1 MRRSCSVQLKEA
13 SSTGLDSLA
22 GEFGDGEL
30 VGHKDDRFASGR
42 QLRQKIAQGF
52 DSRDALGR
60 CRVEGI
66 EGRQDFNLTY
76 PEQPRGFEA
85 SAPLAGIHAG
95 ALYAGL
101 CQPAAERAGL
111 LATNGIEIALGC
123 AIIDPEAGRVTRT
136 RGIRMA
142 QHEQAPRFGKFARRK
157 RRRHG
162 GDGGQSQSKARE
174 AMPHPHVGSG
184 SA

>member
-1 MRRSCSVQLKEA
+1 MGDQHQRRPVLGLRGKEGAKAGDPGVPLIGSGVKGVQRR
-13 SSTGLDSLA
+13 
-22 GEFGDGEL
+22 
-30 VGHKDDRFASGR
+30 H
-42 QLRQKIAQGF
+42 GF
-52 DSRDALGR
+52 YR
-60 CRVEGI
+60 
-66 EGRQDFNLTY
+66 TK
-76 PEQPRGFEA
+76 PEQARRFQA
-85 SAPLAGIHAG
+85 TAPLAGIHAG